1 MNVYNI
7 QTYCGIGKI
16 ISALFL
22 IVLTTVSCVV
32 KDEFETYNFVDK
44 QNFEIDLNYDQIM
57 GTDLYFYSNQTLFL
71 VNILPESSLSISMK
85 LYTNETELIS
95 AIENNKSLLFGFDFN
110 ITNLDPLFPN
120 LRSDIFLCMLN
131 KNKTECS
138 DYAYDLK
145 ENKYIENSNGK
156 LVKSKIF
163 LYEYALIL
171 DNFLPLGF
179 NSVKQKI
186 FHENVIDYL
195 AYYEVSLEKLYPD
208 NFDRMGM
215 FKWMDF
221 TATYLKENVTGF
233 YGFYDK
239 QINEGLYKE
248 DLFFSMTLVYKDGNG
263 LSDNSFFNRI
273 SYITI
278 FIYFIIVF
286 MFN

>member
-16 ISALFL
+16 ISALFF
-22 IVLTTVSCVV
+22 IVLTTVSCVA

-57 GTDLYFYSNQTLFL
+57 GTNLYFYSNHTLFL

-85 LYTNETELIS
+85 LYTNDTELIS
-95 AIENNKSLLFGFDFN
+95 AVDNNKSLVFGFDFN
-110 ITNLDPLFPN
+110 ITNLDPLLPN
-120 LRSDIFLCMLN
+120 MRSDIFLCMLN

-138 DYAYDLK
+138 DFAYDLK
-145 ENKYIENSNGK
+145 ENKYIQNYNGR

-163 LYEYALIL
+163 LYKYALIL
-171 DNFLPLGF
+171 DNFIPLGF
-179 NSVKQKI
+179 NSIKQKI

-195 AYYEVSLEKLYPD
+195 AYYEVTLEKLYPD

-221 TATYLKENVTGF
+221 TATYLKQNVTGF

-239 QINEGLYKE
+239 QIDEGFYKE

-263 LSDNSFFNRI
+263 LSDNSFFNRF

>member
-22 IVLTTVSCVV
+22 IMLTTVSCIA
-32 KDEFETYNFVDK
+32 KDEFEIYNFVDK

-57 GTDLYFYSNQTLFL
+57 GTDLYFYSNDTLFL
-71 VNILPESSLSISMK
+71 VNILPESSLSITMK

-95 AIENNKSLLFGFDFN
+95 AVENNKSLLFGFDFN
-110 ITNLDPLFPN
+110 ITNLDPLLPN

-138 DYAYDLK
+138 DFAYDLK
-145 ENKYIENSNGK
+145 ENKYLENSNRK
-156 LVKSKIF
+156 FVKSKIF
-163 LYEYALIL
+163 MFKYALIL
-171 DNFLPLGF
+171 DNLVPLGF
-179 NSVKQKI
+179 TSVKQKL

-195 AYYEVSLEKLYPD
+195 AYYEVSFEKLYPE

-221 TATYLKENVTGF
+221 ISTYLKENVTGF
-233 YGFYDK
+233 YGFYDE
-239 QINEGLYKE
+239 QINEGFYKE

-263 LSDNSFFNRI
+263 LSNKSFFNRL

-278 FIYFIIVF
+278 FIYITIVF
-286 MFN
+286 MLN